1 MASRSQVALLALLL
15 AACAVVS
22 QEKKS
27 TGELVTLSAWLPG
40 KYETGSQDITLN
52 IIKVYAPRI
61 GKNVFYAEESA
72 TDNHE
77 RVMSQRLLSFV
88 VEEQHGA
95 IIETVYNFTEPP
107 RWRGGLTNKDLFTV
121 AMADDVH
128 SVRGCQLQW
137 VKTKELFSGV
147 RSAGCRDTSTT
158 TTPKAWLTEDAL
170 TLGTIEYKKVE

>member
-1 MASRSQVALLALLL
+1 MASRSHLALLALLL
-15 AACAVVS
+15 AACAGVS

-27 TGELVTLSAWLPG
+27 TAELVTLSAWLPG

-128 SVRGCQLQW
+128 TVRGCQLQW

-147 RSAGCRDTSTT
+147 RSSGCRDTSTT
-158 TTPKAWLTEDAL
+158 TTSKAWLTEDAL

>member
-1 MASRSQVALLALLL
+1 MASRGHIAVLALLL
-15 AACAVVS
+15 AACAGAN

-40 KYETGSQDITLN
+40 KYETGAQGITLN

-77 RVMSQRLLSFV
+77 RIMSQRLFSFL

-95 IIETVYNFTEPP
+95 IIETVYTFTEPP
-107 RWRGGLTNKDLFTV
+107 RWREGVANKELFTV
-121 AMADDVH
+121 TMADDVH
-128 SVRGCQLQW
+128 SVRGCQLLW

-147 RSAGCRDTSTT
+147 RSAGCRDTSSTT
-158 TTPKAWLTEDAL
+158 TAKAWLTEDAL
-170 TLGTIEYKKVE
+170 TLGTIEYKKIE